1 MFIKSCPMRSR
12 TVAVTAA
19 VMVIFGVAVAAA
31 GPSCPADVDSDGE
44 VGITDLLLVLQEWGQ
59 GSGTSDFTGVDHLPD
74 GVVDLHDFLG
84 VLAAWGPCPRAL
96 AG

>member
-1 MFIKSCPMRSR
+1 MFINSCSMRSR

-19 VMVIFGVAVAAA
+19 VMVIFGVAVA
-31 GPSCPADVDSDGE
+31 GPSCPADVDWDGE

-84 VLAAWGPCPRAL
+84 VLEAWGPCPRR
-96 AG
+96 